1 MEVIKDI
8 YIMLPSI
15 MENSLPKVIKVDL
28 EVRRKLTNCKCAI
41 VRYTYDNVSYEFTYS
56 YDKPYFTTYIYMLN
70 GHNEYV
76 KPRDYTA
83 NVYVDKET
91 LLMHYESTLNFIET
105 TLNEKME
112 LLKDSIKKITE
123 QKHLYY
129 TLGEKIFE

>member
-28 EVRRKLTNCKCAI
+28 EVRRKLNNRDFAI
-41 VRYTYDNVSYEFTYS
+41 VRYTHDNATYEFTYY

-70 GHNEYV
+70 NHNEYV
-76 KPRDYTA
+76 KPRDYTV

-112 LLKDSIKKITE
+112 LLKNSIKEIQE

-129 TLGEKIFE
+129 KLGDKIFE